1 MSLRNYI
8 FGTLYVRRKI
18 YIFRKRGGIPP
29 PLPRRVCSNRSKV
42 FFFIFNSADHRRI
55 KYLLIIKYPLRR
67 DLFSPRY
74 WETLKLELRAMFL
87 NRQCLIPRRHQNQKK
102 KTSNFNLLS
111 SLGTDYNLLVMKG
124 S

>member
-18 YIFRKRGGIPP
+18 YILRKRGGIPPP
-29 PLPRRVCSNRSKV
+29 PLPRRVCSNRS
-42 FFFIFNSADHRRI
+42 IFNSADHRRI

-102 KTSNFNLLS
+102 RLQTFFNLLS